1 MKELESQL
9 LIERKLARQHVDT
22 KIAEQQ
28 QQQQQMKQQ
37 NVEVTNS
44 AMRPPLATR
53 LLGTNKNLNEVAN
66 SGLMKEQVNLTRP
79 FMENSFRPAIPF
91 SVTDVSTK
99 HIDQAEKENNPEV
112 SEQLRPPKRERAS
125 ICPTARRMS
134 VSSAPRRNSLI
145 PLPSTPSLAQLAPPF
160 LPFPSQPD
168 IKEEV
173 DEFIPEQTICNSPK
187 GMKSGSKKLS
197 NNLRRSLQK
206 KVQLKSPMQQ
216 HLRRGVNV
224 GMDRVRISIGSR
236 GRMASRVL
244 VGNGRRGE
252 TKEIQQKQNQK
263 EKGWNISTVG
273 RTAI

>member
-1 MKELESQL
+1 
-9 LIERKLARQHVDT
+9 
-22 KIAEQQ
+22 
-28 QQQQQMKQQ
+28 
-37 NVEVTNS
+37 
-44 AMRPPLATR
+44 MRSPLAAR
-53 LLGTNKNLNEVAN
+53 LLGTNKNLNEVA
-66 SGLMKEQVNLTRP
+66 GVGWMKEQINLTRP
-79 FMENSFRPAIPF
+79 FMENSFRPAIPL
-91 SVTDVSTK
+91 SVTDGSIK
-99 HIDQAEKENNPEV
+99 HVDPTEKENSPDVAELL
-112 SEQLRPPKRERAS
+112 QLPKRMGRAS
-125 ICPTARRMS
+125 ICPTTRRMS
-134 VSSAPRRNSLI
+134 VSSAPRRNTLT
-145 PLPSTPSLAQLAPPF
+145 PLPSTSSLAQLAPPF
-160 LPFPSQPD
+160 LPLPSQPD

-173 DEFIPEQTICNSPK
+173 DEFIPEQTVCNSPK
-187 GMKSGSKKLS
+187 GMKSGGKKLS
-197 NNLRRSLQK
+197 SILRRSLQK